1 MHIGERIKQQRKELG
16 LTQQDLAKNITT
28 QTMISKIENGQI
40 NPSVKMIEKIIKQLG
55 IDSIHLLDDTQNT
68 NKQLDLLEERIRR
81 QLHKQNFREA
91 ERLMLKHQSLI
102 SKVENEYYECFF
114 NWINQVLAY
123 FLDDFGAFSI
133 EKVHDLLE
141 SSTPFPKMKFSIHN
155 FLGNVYSDKED
166 FEQSTLQYELAL
178 QEKQTSYEQ
187 KTDALYNLAHNLMLL
202 GKIQEALDIVIE
214 GIDLLVQ
221 HDSMFNLGYFYFLKG
236 YLLGESEFHT
246 EALEAYENALIVF
259 RIKNYTKMMT
269 KVKFNIK
276 EIKMNAKKNQE
287 MD

>member
-1 MHIGERIKQQRKELG
+1 M
-16 LTQQDLAKNITT
+16 
-28 QTMISKIENGQI
+28 
-40 NPSVKMIEKIIKQLG
+40 
-55 IDSIHLLDDTQNT
+55 LLR
-68 NKQLDLLEERIRR
+68 LD
-81 QLHKQNFREA
+81 KSSS
-91 ERLMLKHQSLI
+91 SL
-102 SKVENEYYECFF
+102 
-114 NWINQVLAY
+114 

-141 SSTPFPKMKFSIHN
+141 SSIPFPKMKFSIHN

-178 QEKQTSYEQ
+178 QEKHTSYEQ

-276 EIKMNAKKNQE
+276 EIKMNAQKNQE